1 MKLMSNIKINRFEK
15 KEVKPNIDNNKVIIK
30 NNTTILIKDHSTDQI
45 ISLVQLTNDINK
57 NKDLADRVITAI
69 EEYIL
74 ENEDATENQQWL
86 VQGHTRWCRCR

>member
-57 NKDLADRVITAI
+57 NKDLADKVITAI

-74 ENEDATENQQWL
+74 ENEDATENQ
-86 VQGHTRWCRCR
+86 H

>member
-1 MKLMSNIKINRFEK
+1 MSNIKINRFEK
-15 KEVKPNIDNNKVIIK
+15 REVKPNIDNNKVIIK

-57 NKDLADRVITAI
+57 NKDLADRIITAI

-74 ENEDATENQQWL
+74 ENEDATED
-86 VQGHTRWCRCR
+86 

>member
-1 MKLMSNIKINRFEK
+1 MSIQINRFEK
-15 KEVKPNIDNNKVIIK
+15 REVKPNIDNNKVIIK

-57 NKDLADRVITAI
+57 NKDLADRIITAI

-74 ENEDATENQQWL
+74 ENEDATENQ
-86 VQGHTRWCRCR
+86 H

>member
-1 MKLMSNIKINRFEK
+1 MSNIKINRFEK
-15 KEVKPNIDNNKVIIK
+15 REVKPNIDNNKVIIK

-57 NKDLADRVITAI
+57 NKDLADRIITAI

-74 ENEDATENQQWL
+74 ENEDATENQ
-86 VQGHTRWCRCR
+86 H

>member
-1 MKLMSNIKINRFEK
+1 MSNIKINRFEK

-74 ENEDATENQQWL
+74 ENEDATENQ
-86 VQGHTRWCRCR
+86 H

>member
-1 MKLMSNIKINRFEK
+1 MSNIKINRFEK
-15 KEVKPNIDNNKVIIK
+15 KEVKPNINNNKVIIK

-57 NKDLADRVITAI
+57 NKDLADKVITAI

-74 ENEDATENQQWL
+74 ENEDATED
-86 VQGHTRWCRCR
+86 

>member
-1 MKLMSNIKINRFEK
+1 MSNIKINRFEK

-57 NKDLADRVITAI
+57 NKDLADRIITAI

-74 ENEDATENQQWL
+74 ENENDAET
-86 VQGHTRWCRCR
+86 